1 MTDLRRHLK
10 SIVTCLKKQAGA
22 GVEGRSR
29 CKEELTKLLPAS
41 YGVGEGY
48 LVNEQGEHSQWFDII
63 IVDKTLTL
71 EISQQTET
79 AFDER
84 TALLVARLAGE
95 VDEAGLAEAVEAIAS
110 AKALRDIGKRQPQQ
124 GKIKLKYLIPLGAV
138 LVQRLQLDNTHKE
151 GSHEAYSQGM
161 YRLLQRQREEE
172 RPDYLGLLEPGL
184 IYVSPRLEGES
195 IGAITMGITREPE
208 LLRTR
213 ICYGCKQGFT
223 RRHFFYDLLCLQ
235 CGDLNYQ
242 KRQHQADLH
251 GRLALVTGARIHI
264 GYATVLRLLR
274 AGATVIATT
283 RFPHDAAR
291 RYSLEPDFAQWREHL
306 HIYGLDLRHLSL
318 IEHFIA
324 HIKERYGTL
333 DILINNAAQ
342 TVKRPYAYYAPLIA
356 YEQQAPETLPTT
368 QRELVTHSHAF
379 MPPSSFIVEA
389 SNALALPIPAQAEAI
404 IKAEEQQ
411 LISQEDHTAEGKQLD
426 LRRENSWSQRIEEI
440 DLTEFLEVQV
450 INVTAPFMLVK
461 GLSELLRNSPF
472 PQRFIINVSAV
483 EGRFAQNKL
492 GTHVHTNMAKAALN
506 MLTHTAAADLA
517 QDNIYM
523 NSVDP
528 GWVTR
533 QAPAT
538 QEATW
543 QRAQES
549 MPLDMQDAAAR
560 ICDPIWSAIN
570 DGQLEHGRFYK
581 DYTPSD
587 W

>member
-1 MTDLRRHLK
+1 MTDLRHHLK
-10 SIVTCLKKQAGA
+10 SIVACLKKQAGT
-22 GVEGRSR
+22 GVEGRSQ
-29 CKEELTKLLPAS
+29 CKEELAKLLPAS

-48 LVNEQGEHSQWFDII
+48 LVNEQGERSQWLDII
-63 IVDKTLTL
+63 IVDKTLPL
-71 EISQQTET
+71 EVSQQTET
-79 AFDER
+79 ECDER
-84 TALLVARLAGE
+84 TALLVARLADE
-95 VDEAGLAEAVEAIAS
+95 VDKAGLVESVEAIAS
-110 AKALRDIGKRQPQQ
+110 AKALRDIGKRQAQQ
-124 GKIKLKYLIPLGAV
+124 GKVKLKHLLPLGAV
-138 LVQRLQLDNTHKE
+138 FVQRLQLDQGYEE
-151 GSHEAYSQGM
+151 GSHEAYSQAM
-161 YRLLQRQREEE
+161 YRVLQRQREVE
-172 RPDYLGLLEPGL
+172 RPDYLSLLVPGL
-184 IYVSPRLEGES
+184 SYVNPCLEGENIS
-195 IGAITMGITREPE
+195 AITIGITREPE

-213 ICYGCKQGFT
+213 LCYRCKQRFT

-242 KRQHQADLH
+242 KRQSQADLR

-283 RFPHDAAR
+283 RFPHDAAQ
-291 RYSLEPDFAQWREHL
+291 RYSAEPDFEQWRERL
-306 HIYGLDLRHLSL
+306 HIYSLDLRHLSL
-318 IEHFIA
+318 IEYFIA
-324 HIKERYGTL
+324 HIKEHYGAL

-342 TVKRPYAYYAPLIA
+342 TVKRAYAYYAPLLA
-356 YEQQAPETLPTT
+356 YEQRAPETLPAA
-368 QRELVTHSHAF
+368 QQELVARSHAF
-379 MPPSSFIVEA
+379 MPPVSFIAEV
-389 SNALALPIPAQAEAI
+389 SNALALPIPTQAETG
-404 IKAEEQQ
+404 AEEQQ
-411 LISQEDHTAEGKQLD
+411 RVSQVSNAAEGTQLD

-450 INVTAPFMLVK
+450 INVTAPFLLVK
-461 GLSELLRNSPF
+461 GLTDLLRHSPF

-538 QEATW
+538 QEAIW

>member
-1 MTDLRRHLK
+1 MN
-10 SIVTCLKKQAGA
+10 G
-22 GVEGRSR
+22 
-29 CKEELTKLLPAS
+29 
-41 YGVGEGY
+41 
-48 LVNEQGEHSQWFDII
+48 QGERSQWLDII
-63 IVDKTLTL
+63 IIDKTLTL
-71 EISQQTET
+71 GVSQQTET
-79 AFDER
+79 DFDER
-84 TALLVARLAGE
+84 AALLVARLAGE
-95 VDEAGLAEAVEAIAS
+95 LDQAGLKKSVEAITS
-110 AKALRDIGKRQPQQ
+110 AKVLRDISKRQTQQ
-124 GKIKLKYLIPLGAV
+124 GKMKLKHLLPLGAIF
-138 LVQRLQLDNTHKE
+138 VQGLQIDKGHKE
-151 GSHEAYSQGM
+151 NSHETYSQAM
-161 YRLLQRQREEE
+161 YRMLQHQREEE
-172 RPDYLGLLEPGL
+172 RPDYLGLLEPKL
-184 IYVSPRLEGES
+184 SYVNPRLEGES
-195 IGAITMGITREPE
+195 IGAITIGITREPE
-208 LLRTR
+208 LLRAR
-213 ICYGCKQGFT
+213 ICYGCKQSFT

-242 KRQHQADLH
+242 KRLSQADLR

-283 RFPHDAAR
+283 RFPHDAAQ
-291 RYSLEPDFAQWREHL
+291 RYSAEPDFEQWREHL

-318 IEHFIA
+318 IEYFIA
-324 HIKERYGTL
+324 HIKEHYGTL

-342 TVKRPYAYYAPLIA
+342 TVKHPYAYYAPLLA
-356 YEQQAPETLPTT
+356 YEQRAPETLPAV
-368 QRELVTHSHAF
+368 QQELVAHFHAF
-379 MPPSSFIVEA
+379 MPLASFIAEA
-389 SNALALPIPAQAEAI
+389 SNALALPISTQAEGIART
-404 IKAEEQQ
+404 EEQQ
-411 LISQEDHTAEGKQLD
+411 LVSQVNNATGGTLLD

-440 DLTEFLEVQV
+440 NLTEFLEVQV
-450 INVTAPFMLVK
+450 INVTAPFLLVK

-533 QAPAT
+533 QAPTT
-538 QEATW
+538 QEAIW

-570 DGQLEHGRFYK
+570 DGQLGHGHFYK